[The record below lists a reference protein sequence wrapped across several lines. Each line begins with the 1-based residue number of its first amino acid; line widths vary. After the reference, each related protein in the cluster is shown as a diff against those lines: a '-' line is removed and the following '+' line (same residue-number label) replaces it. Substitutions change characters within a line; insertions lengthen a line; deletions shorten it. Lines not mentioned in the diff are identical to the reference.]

1 MDWPIQVLPLGG
13 LAEIGMNCMLV
24 GHRDRWVLVDAGVQF
39 PEAWEMGAERKL
51 PDLDTL
57 ATWAPRVEAV
67 VVTHGHEDHI
77 GGLPWVLPRLDP
89 AVPVWATP
97 YTTRLIERR
106 LGEHGLWDA
115 GRMRAM
121 TPGER
126 FQAGPWDVEPIRVT
140 HSIPDCA
147 ALALRCE
154 DGTVVHT
161 ADWKVDDDPMDG
173 EPLDWEAFERLGRE
187 GVDLLL
193 SDSTNVL
200 VETPSVSERTVARA
214 LLARI
219 ERHPGRVVVTQ
230 FASNLHRLTG
240 LVAAAEATGRRLV
253 FAGRSLWAYLRAA
266 AQVGRAPIAPERVLE
281 LDAARGLDPDQVLL
295 VTTGSQGERG
305 AALQRAAAG
314 EHPKLTI
321 ERDDL
326 VLHSARV
333 IPGNDANVF
342 GMLNHLA
349 RAGAEVVYGRKSG
362 IHASGHAT
370 QPELAELIRRV
381 RPRRFVP
388 IHGEF
393 TFLRRH
399 AELAAETGATTPVLA
414 ENGDLIGAGR
424 GGAEILSHT
433 PQHIYYNAGPLTGD
447 ADDMLLSERR
457 RVAWNGVVSV
467 ACAVRRR
474 PDRSQ
479 AGGSQSG
486 RSRSG
491 GFQLVGE
498 ATVQTRALFAG
509 EGSEE
514 LAPALAAEVATVVE
528 SCPAGTPPREL
539 TEALRL
545 NLRRVCRRRLGKRP
559 EVLVHLQVQAPAP
572 AVSRAPAPS
581 PRPPREDRLP

>member
-51 PDLDTL
+51 PDLAAL
-57 ATWAPRVEAV
+57 ADWAPRIEAV

-77 GGLPWVLPRLDP
+77 GGLPWVLPLLD
-89 AVPVWATP
+89 ASVPVWATP

-106 LGEHGLWDA
+106 LGEHGRWDPA
-115 GRMRAM
+115 RMRGM

-126 FQAGPWDVEPIRVT
+126 FHAGPWEVEPIRVT

-154 DGTVVHT
+154 DGTIVHT
-161 ADWKVDDDPMDG
+161 ADWKVDADPMDG
-173 EPLDWEAFERLGRE
+173 EPLDWEAFERVGRE

-200 VETPSVSERTVARA
+200 VESPSVGERTVARA

-219 ERHPGRVVVTQ
+219 EGHAGRVVVTQ

-253 FAGRSLWAYLRAA
+253 FAGRSLWSYLRAA
-266 AQVGRAPIAPERVLE
+266 AQVGRAPIAQDRVLE
-281 LDAARGLDPDQVLL
+281 LDAARNLDPREVLL

-314 EHPKLTI
+314 DHPKLSI

-326 VLHSARV
+326 VLHSARI

-342 GMLNHLA
+342 AMLNHLA
-349 RAGAEVVYGRKSG
+349 RSGAEVVYGRKSG

-381 RPRRFVP
+381 RPRHLVP
-388 IHGEF
+388 IHGEY

-399 AELAAETGATTPVLA
+399 AALAAETGATTPLLA
-414 ENGDLIGAGR
+414 ENGDLIGVGGGVGAGAETR
-424 GGAEILSHT
+424 TGGGAEVLSHR
-433 PQHIYYNAGPLTGD
+433 PQRVYYNAGPLTGD
-447 ADDMLLSERR
+447 AEEMLLSERR
-457 RVAWNGVVSV
+457 RLAWNGVVSV
-467 ACAVRRR
+467 ACTVV
-474 PDRSQ
+474 
-479 AGGSQSG
+479 
-486 RSRSG
+486 RSRG
-491 GFQLVGE
+491 GDGGRLRLVGDAAVE
-498 ATVQTRALFAG
+498 ARALFAG
-509 EGSEE
+509 GGSEE
-514 LAPALAAEVATVVE
+514 LAPAIAHEVATVVE
-528 SCPAGTPPREL
+528 TCPAGTPEREL
-539 TEALRL
+539 AEAVRL
-545 NLRRVCRRRLGKRP
+545 NVRRLCRRRLGKRP
-559 EVLVHLQVQAPAP
+559 EVFVHLRTQP
-572 AVSRAPAPS
+572 
-581 PRPPREDRLP
+581 